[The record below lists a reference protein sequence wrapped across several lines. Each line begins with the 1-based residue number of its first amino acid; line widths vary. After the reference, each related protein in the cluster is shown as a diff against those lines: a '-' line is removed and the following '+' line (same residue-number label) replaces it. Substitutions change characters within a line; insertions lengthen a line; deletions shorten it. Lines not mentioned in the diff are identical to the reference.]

1 MFCLLL
7 SKQETLAA
15 KLCPV
20 LLEKHYRKA
29 AEEGLS
35 QILVNQ
41 LYPRCQICLQIDS
54 KKLHV
59 DQAIMF
65 VDLNDE
71 LFVSS
76 IDDIIINS
84 KNDAKTKNA
93 LSNLDREAKLR
104 GMTLHQMIHELMQ
117 KDINEERAIKWL
129 KTA

>member
-1 MFCLLL
+1 
-7 SKQETLAA
+7 
-15 KLCPV
+15 
-20 LLEKHYRKA
+20 
-29 AEEGLS
+29 
-35 QILVNQ
+35 
-41 LYPRCQICLQIDS
+41 
-54 KKLHV
+54 V